1 MEEKRENPDATVNS
15 IRKVVTISLDDCQYI
30 LVNKLIKR
38 GWELLRVTD
47 QSYVLGHRSD
57 AETIPQLHVE

>member
-1 MEEKRENPDATVNS
+1 MDEKMKNPDTEITG